1 MGSFVDREPGAGELQ
16 EGPGQ
21 PRHEPAGPSS
31 WPAGPSSWE
40 QTPQDTLS
48 PEQILAR
55 YGKPGMRFLR
65 ANAARLLVN
74 ASEAFPQMLAA
85 IDAAS
90 VQVSL
95 ETYTLRDD
103 RAGQAFQQALIQ
115 AAGRGVQVRLLF
127 DWIGS
132 FSLPGSFVQSLL
144 EAGVEVAAFHPLLVP
159 RPVWALNKRDHRKIL
174 VVDDAVGFTGGLNL
188 GEEYCPVSAGGQ
200 GWRDTHLGLEGPAV
214 ARALRA
220 LFDEAWRQATPYGS
234 TGSRRTRL
242 KHTLRQRWTGL
253 LRRKDRLPPT
263 AVVSQGVPVSLIG
276 NQLLRHRWRIHR
288 AYLRAIRRATRYVLI
303 ENAYFIPN
311 RSVRR
316 ALLAAARRGVFVAV
330 VVSATSDVPITD
342 YASRHLYDELLRGG
356 VRLFQWPHSV
366 MHAKTAVIDDV
377 WSIVGSYNFDHRSL
391 LHQLECVAVIAD
403 PGFARGLRRQTRDDL
418 ARCLEISLAN
428 HRQRPRWQR
437 LLESLAYLLR
447 HWL

>member
-1 MGSFVDREPGAGELQ
+1 MESFVDREPGAGESQ
-16 EGPGQ
+16 EGSGKPL
-21 PRHEPAGPSS
+21 HKYAGPSS
-31 WPAGPSSWE
+31 WQ

-48 PEQILAR
+48 PEQILCR

-65 ANAARLLVN
+65 ASTARLLVN

-85 IDAAS
+85 IDAAAA
-90 VQVSL
+90 QVSL

-103 RAGQAFQQALIQ
+103 RAGQAFQQALIR
-115 AAGRGVQVRLLF
+115 AAGRGVHVRLLF

-132 FSLPGSFVQSLL
+132 FSLSRTFVQQLL
-144 EAGVEVAAFHPLLVP
+144 DAEVDVAAFHPLLVP

-188 GEEYCPVSAGGQ
+188 GEEYYPVSAGGQ

-214 ARALRA
+214 ARALRD
-220 LFDEAWRQATPYGS
+220 LFEEAWRQATPYGA
-234 TGSRRTRL
+234 TCSRRTRF
-242 KHTLRQRWTGL
+242 KYTLQRRWTSL
-253 LRRKDRLPPT
+253 WRRKDRLPPT

-276 NQLLRHRWRIHR
+276 NQLLRQRWRIHR

-311 RSVRR
+311 RSFRQ

-330 VVSATSDVPITD
+330 VVSAASDVPITD
-342 YASRHLYDELLRGG
+342 YASRRLYDELLRGG
-356 VRLFQWPHSV
+356 VHLFAWPHSV

-403 PGFARGLRRQTRDDL
+403 PGFAVGLRRQTLDDL
-418 ARCLEISLAN
+418 ARCQEISLAA